1 MQENKFKICIMDRLL
16 PIRIE
21 ACPLIDALIEFRFEA
36 AITKSAVF
44 GIIYNLIKEEYRG
57 NVINL
62 PILQI
67 PEQIREVD
75 PNLKFKP
82 LYRIENE
89 RFVIQIGYDVLS
101 ISSKMPYIG
110 WSDFSK
116 HSFSIINKVISSGII
131 KRVSRIG
138 HRYINFFKGD
148 ITNGLTMS
156 FSMTEKYTSE
166 NLLIRTDVKDGN
178 FMNTLQFVNN
188 ANYKPHPNS
197 IEMVGS
203 LIDID
208 TSREYSDNYFTS
220 NIEQIGRA
228 HV

>member
-101 ISSKMPYIG
+101 ISSY
-110 WSDFSK
+110 D
-116 HSFSIINKVISSGII
+116 V
-131 KRVSRIG
+131 
-138 HRYINFFKGD
+138 
-148 ITNGLTMS
+148 

-197 IEMVGS
+197 IEVVGS

-220 NIEQIGRA
+220 NIEQEINMA
-228 HV
+228 HKCEKKLFFSLLKPDFLNSLKPVFENE

>member
-1 MQENKFKICIMDRLL
+1 MDRLL

-89 RFVIQIGYDVLS
+89 RFVIQIGYS
-101 ISSKMPYIG
+101 AANTPSAK
-110 WSDFSK
+110 K
-116 HSFSIINKVISSGII
+116 HRG
-131 KRVSRIG
+131 
-138 HRYINFFKGD
+138 
-148 ITNGLTMS
+148 TP
-156 FSMTEKYTSE
+156 
-166 NLLIRTDVKDGN
+166 LI
-178 FMNTLQFVNN
+178 
-188 ANYKPHPNS
+188 
-197 IEMVGS
+197 
-203 LIDID
+203 
-208 TSREYSDNYFTS
+208 
-220 NIEQIGRA
+220 
-228 HV
+228 

>member
-1 MQENKFKICIMDRLL
+1 MDRLL

-89 RFVIQIGYDVLS
+89 RVCPTILVVANIAKALGVTLD
-101 ISSKMPYIG
+101 K
-110 WSDFSK
+110 
-116 HSFSIINKVISSGII
+116 
-131 KRVSRIG
+131 
-138 HRYINFFKGD
+138 
-148 ITNGLTMS
+148 
-156 FSMTEKYTSE
+156 
-166 NLLIRTDVKDGN
+166 LLP
-178 FMNTLQFVNN
+178 L
-188 ANYKPHPNS
+188 
-197 IEMVGS
+197 
-203 LIDID
+203 
-208 TSREYSDNYFTS
+208 
-220 NIEQIGRA
+220 
-228 HV
+228 

>member
-75 PNLKFKP
+75 PNLKFK
-82 LYRIENE
+82 
-89 RFVIQIGYDVLS
+89 
-101 ISSKMPYIG
+101 
-110 WSDFSK
+110 
-116 HSFSIINKVISSGII
+116 
-131 KRVSRIG
+131 
-138 HRYINFFKGD
+138 
-148 ITNGLTMS
+148 
-156 FSMTEKYTSE
+156 
-166 NLLIRTDVKDGN
+166 
-178 FMNTLQFVNN
+178 
-188 ANYKPHPNS
+188 
-197 IEMVGS
+197 
-203 LIDID
+203 
-208 TSREYSDNYFTS
+208 
-220 NIEQIGRA
+220 IGRA

>member
-1 MQENKFKICIMDRLL
+1 MDRLL

-116 HSFSIINKVISSGII
+116 HS
-131 KRVSRIG
+131 
-138 HRYINFFKGD
+138 
-148 ITNGLTMS
+148 
-156 FSMTEKYTSE
+156 
-166 NLLIRTDVKDGN
+166 
-178 FMNTLQFVNN
+178 
-188 ANYKPHPNS
+188 
-197 IEMVGS
+197 
-203 LIDID
+203 
-208 TSREYSDNYFTS
+208 
-220 NIEQIGRA
+220 
-228 HV
+228 

>member
-1 MQENKFKICIMDRLL
+1 MDRLL

-116 HSFSIINKVISSGII
+116 HSFSIINKRMIYPPIFQHQKKGI
-131 KRVSRIG
+131 
-138 HRYINFFKGD
+138 
-148 ITNGLTMS
+148 
-156 FSMTEKYTSE
+156 
-166 NLLIRTDVKDGN
+166 
-178 FMNTLQFVNN
+178 FMPF
-188 ANYKPHPNS
+188 
-197 IEMVGS
+197 
-203 LIDID
+203 
-208 TSREYSDNYFTS
+208 
-220 NIEQIGRA
+220 
-228 HV
+228 